1 MNNASHR
8 YDADTAKRCLGRMC
22 MTPNNKTLNPFR
34 FFDCILSRGNTLD
47 PAEGFRMFR
56 GRDVDQHALL
66 VKRGFA

>member
-1 MNNASHR
+1 M
-8 YDADTAKRCLGRMC
+8 YDGETAK
-22 MTPNNKTLNPFR
+22 K

-47 PAEGFRMFR
+47 PADGFRRFR

>member
-1 MNNASHR
+1 LLASSTNTIPSLQPLARNPKPLLNA
-8 YDADTAKRCLGRMC
+8 C
-22 MTPNNKTLNPFR
+22 R

-47 PAEGFRMFR
+47 PAEGFRRFR

>member
-1 MNNASHR
+1 
-8 YDADTAKRCLGRMC
+8 MC
-22 MTPNNKTLNPFR
+22 MTPKNKTLNPFR